1 MKIRKARPDDLDNM
15 MEIYESART
24 YMAKTGNPKQWGAT
38 GWPPRE
44 LIEQDIRQEK
54 CYVCIRDGGIA
65 AVFFFDFGENIDPC
79 YDVIE
84 DGEWLDP
91 SPYGVVHRIA
101 AAQEGT
107 GAGAFCINWAF
118 EQCGHLRMDTHP
130 DNRVMR
136 HLLLKL
142 GFQRR
147 GIIHIVEDSD
157 PRIAYE
163 KSRRRTQ

>member
-1 MKIRKARPDDLDNM
+1 MSIRGAVRSDMDTLVTLYNNAR
-15 MEIYESART
+15 AA
-24 YMAKTGNPKQWGAT
+24 MAAAGNPNQWINGY
-38 GWPPRE
+38 PQPE
-44 LIEQDIRQEK
+44 LIEQDIRQQK
-54 CYVCIRDGGIA
+54 SYVCIRDGGIA

-101 AAQEGT
+101 AADEGT
-107 GAGAFCINWAF
+107 GAGGFCINWAF
-118 EQCGHLRMDTHP
+118 EQCGHLRMDTHS
-130 DNRVMR
+130 DNKVMR
-136 HLLLKL
+136 NLLSKL

-147 GIIHIVEDSD
+147 GIIYIVEDND

-163 KSRRRTQ
+163 KSSLLN

>member
-1 MKIRKARPDDLDNM
+1 MSIRGAVRSDMDTLVTLYNTAR
-15 MEIYESART
+15 AA
-24 YMAKTGNPKQWGAT
+24 MAAAGNPNQWINGY
-38 GWPPRE
+38 PQPE
-44 LIEQDIRQEK
+44 LIEQDIRQQK
-54 CYVCIRDGGIA
+54 SYVCIRDGGIA

-101 AAQEGT
+101 AADEGT
-107 GAGAFCINWAF
+107 GAGGFCINWAF
-118 EQCGHLRMDTHP
+118 EQCGHLRMDTHS
-130 DNRVMR
+130 DNKVMR
-136 HLLLKL
+136 NLLSKL

-147 GIIHIVEDSD
+147 GIIYIVEDND

-163 KSRRRTQ
+163 KSSLLN